1 MPRAFT
7 ASSAH
12 VAPGALRRGRQAVAC
27 RYSSSIYRPGAAHAE
42 GGDARSVR
50 RAAAFH
56 SARDQAGASGD
67 RAGVPPLLRAC
78 PGLGAADDDRTPHRL
93 AARGAAAL
101 RAHRRCADRHL
112 DVRRGLQL
120 DAQHPP
126 RSARPG
132 DLRRMARACTR
143 GDRRRP
149 RREARARVGTPVL
162 RAVSRRGAEFHP
174 SHRAAMADGGV
185 SPLVGA
191 AAAGRRHS
199 PGVRVV
205 IENRRTGE
213 QIEFEVRTPEL
224 LVMRSTWMR
233 PGQRAIAHV
242 HPEMEE
248 RFEILAGR
256 AAFRIDGTER
266 IADAGQVVIVP
277 PGTLHLAWNPT
288 TDVVRLRI
296 SMRPALRWAEFT
308 ERLFAGE
315 HVPALLAEFRREI
328 VVPAAA
334 TRS

>member
-1 MPRAFT
+1 M
-7 ASSAH
+7 
-12 VAPGALRRGRQAVAC
+12 
-27 RYSSSIYRPGAAHAE
+27 
-42 GGDARSVR
+42 
-50 RAAAFH
+50 
-56 SARDQAGASGD
+56 
-67 RAGVPPLLRAC
+67 
-78 PGLGAADDDRTPHRL
+78 
-93 AARGAAAL
+93 
-101 RAHRRCADRHL
+101 
-112 DVRRGLQL
+112 
-120 DAQHPP
+120 
-126 RSARPG
+126 
-132 DLRRMARACTR
+132 
-143 GDRRRP
+143 
-149 RREARARVGTPVL
+149 
-162 RAVSRRGAEFHP
+162 
-174 SHRAAMADGGV
+174 
-185 SPLVGA
+185 
-191 AAAGRRHS
+191 
-199 PGVRVV
+199 

-224 LVMRSTWMR
+224 LVMRSTWTR

-256 AAFRIDGTER
+256 AAFRIDGAER
-266 IADAGQVVIVP
+266 LADAGQVVIVP

>member
-1 MPRAFT
+1 M
-7 ASSAH
+7 
-12 VAPGALRRGRQAVAC
+12 
-27 RYSSSIYRPGAAHAE
+27 
-42 GGDARSVR
+42 
-50 RAAAFH
+50 
-56 SARDQAGASGD
+56 
-67 RAGVPPLLRAC
+67 
-78 PGLGAADDDRTPHRL
+78 
-93 AARGAAAL
+93 
-101 RAHRRCADRHL
+101 
-112 DVRRGLQL
+112 
-120 DAQHPP
+120 
-126 RSARPG
+126 
-132 DLRRMARACTR
+132 
-143 GDRRRP
+143 
-149 RREARARVGTPVL
+149 
-162 RAVSRRGAEFHP
+162 
-174 SHRAAMADGGV
+174 
-185 SPLVGA
+185 
-191 AAAGRRHS
+191 
-199 PGVRVV
+199 

-256 AAFRIDGTER
+256 AAFRIDGAER
-266 IADAGQVVIVP
+266 LADAGQVVIVP